1 MKIPQ
6 QMKAVVLTGHGG
18 LEKLVFRND
27 WPTPT
32 PSPDEVLIK
41 VHACGLNNTDVN
53 SRTAWYSK
61 GVVAGTTGAASES
74 AQSDDASWGGS
85 ALKFPRI
92 QGADVSGTV
101 CEVGARVPQFLRGK
115 RVMIEPWLRDWSDP
129 DNFGKCG
136 YYGSERDGGFAEYTT
151 VDYRQVHPIDCDLSD
166 VEIATFATSW
176 LTAENMLNQAAVK
189 AGDTVL
195 ITGASGG
202 VGSALIQLANRREAT
217 TIAMAS
223 ESKHEQLKSF
233 LPDAI
238 IARAPDDLKSVL
250 NAAIGQE
257 TVSVVADVVGG
268 ENWSELISALA
279 RNGRYACSG
288 AIAGPI
294 VELDLR
300 TLYLNDLTFY
310 GCTIVERGTF
320 ASLVNY
326 IERSEVTPVVACV
339 YPLEKLREAQQQ
351 LIDKQHVGNIVVSMD
366 TTEDY
371 SKP

>member
-1 MKIPQ
+1 MNIPQ
-6 QMKAVVLTGHGG
+6 QMKAVLLTGHGE
-18 LEKLVFRND
+18 LDKLVFRHD
-27 WPTPT
+27 WPAPT
-32 PSPDEVLIK
+32 PCSDEVLVK

-53 SRTAWYSK
+53 TRTAWYSK
-61 GVVAGTTGAASES
+61 GVVGGTTGAALAS
-74 AQSDDASWGGS
+74 AQSDDASWGG
-85 ALKFPRI
+85 AQLRFPRI

-101 CEVGARVPQFLRGK
+101 CAIGAHVPETLLGE
-115 RVMIEPWLRDWSDP
+115 RVMIEPWLRDWRDP

-136 YYGSERDGGFAEYTT
+136 YFGSERDGGFAEYTT
-151 VDYRQVHPIDCDLSD
+151 VDHRQVHPVHSDLTD

-176 LTAENMLNQAAVK
+176 LTAENMLDQAAVK

-202 VGSALIQLANRREAT
+202 VGSALIQLANRRDAT

-223 ESKHEQLKSF
+223 ESKHEQLAACS
-233 LPDAI
+233 PDAVVG
-238 IARAPDDLKSVL
+238 RAPDDLKSEL
-250 NAAIGQE
+250 KSAIGKE

-268 ENWSELISALA
+268 DCWPQLISALA

-310 GCTIVERGTF
+310 GCTIVARGTF
-320 ASLVNY
+320 AKLVSY
-326 IERSEVTPVVACV
+326 IERGEVTPLVAAV
-339 YPLEKLREAQQQ
+339 YPLEQLQEAQQK
-351 LIDKQHVGNIVVSMD
+351 LIDKQHVGNIVVSID
-366 TTEDY
+366 SAGDCG
-371 SKP
+371 KQ

>member
-1 MKIPQ
+1 MDIPR
-6 QMKAVVLTGHGG
+6 QMKAVLLTGHGE
-18 LEKLVFRND
+18 LDKLVFRDD

-41 VHACGLNNTDVN
+41 IHACGLNNTDVN

-61 GVVAGTTGAASES
+61 GVVAGTTGTALES

-101 CEVGARVPQFLRGK
+101 CDIGEQVPKFMLGK

-136 YYGSERDGGFAEYTT
+136 YFGSERDGGFAEYTT
-151 VDYRQVHPIDCDLSD
+151 VDYRQVHPINCDLSD

-176 LTAENMLNQAAVK
+176 LTAENMLDQAKVK
-189 AGDTVL
+189 AGDTIL

-202 VGSALIQLANRREAT
+202 VGSALIQLANRREAI

-223 ESKHEQLKSF
+223 ESKHEQLKEY

-238 IARAPDDLKSVL
+238 IGRAPDDLKSEL
-250 NAAIGQE
+250 NNAIGDE
-257 TVSVVADVVGG
+257 TVSVVADIVGG
-268 ENWSELISALA
+268 DYWPQLVSALA

-294 VELDLR
+294 VEMDLR

-310 GCTIVERGTF
+310 GCTIVARGTF
-320 ASLVNY
+320 ANLVSY
-326 IERSEVTPVVACV
+326 IERGEVTPVVAAV
-339 YPLEKLREAQQQ
+339 YPLEQLRDAQQK
-351 LIDKQHVGNIVVSMD
+351 LIDKQHVGNIVISMKA
-366 TTEDY
+366 TEDNNQT
-371 SKP
+371 